1 MPLTVR
7 NQATLKRILLFAP
20 ALLYV
25 FSPPIQAD
33 ERPNPCANQEQARKD
48 LLGKPGYDE
57 AEKAWQQCATLAIQ
71 QRKTELEATRDTWAA
86 SLDKLPNGGWIFLM
100 VSPDGTYAVF
110 GSRRHATREG
120 SVVSLWLRYEYREQ
134 QTLNG
139 YSNVKSV
146 VERDM
151 YDCARVKS
159 KGVSS
164 TYYGENNL
172 GGGTGSSVNSD
183 EAKVSWAP
191 AIPGTVGDY
200 LLDWACK
207 AVPRVPTA
215 KP

>member
-1 MPLTVR
+1 
-7 NQATLKRILLFAP
+7 
-20 ALLYV
+20 
-25 FSPPIQAD
+25 
-33 ERPNPCANQEQARKD
+33 
-48 LLGKPGYDE
+48 
-57 AEKAWQQCATLAIQ
+57 
-71 QRKTELEATRDTWAA
+71 
-86 SLDKLPNGGWIFLM
+86 
-100 VSPDGTYAVF
+100 
-110 GSRRHATREG
+110 
-120 SVVSLWLRYEYREQ
+120 
-134 QTLNG
+134 
-139 YSNVKSV
+139 
-146 VERDM
+146 
-151 YDCARVKS
+151 VKS